1 MSHTEPHGGG
11 SSPALAGRLDPGDP
25 AFAGQADYT
34 PWFLSHVY
42 DPLVV
47 GLVNPYVWRCPS
59 STILRLYDEHVAD
72 RHLDVGPGTAYF
84 LDRCRF
90 PSPAPAITL
99 LDVNADVL
107 AAASARIERYG
118 PRTFAANVCEPA
130 QLPPGGFGSIALG
143 HLLHCLPGDLE
154 VKGRVL
160 DHLVPLLRPGG
171 VLFGSTILHGGVRHT
186 PVSRALL
193 RFLNLRGVFSNL
205 EDDARGLEQALAARF
220 ASSEVR
226 IHGAVAL
233 FTGRV

>member
-1 MSHTEPHGGG
+1 MSHTEPRGGG
-11 SSPALAGRLDPGDP
+11 SSPALAGRLDPSDP

-59 STILRLYDEHVAD
+59 SSILRLYDEHVAD

-90 PSPAPAITL
+90 PTPAPAITL
-99 LDVNADVL
+99 LDINAD
-107 AAASARIERYG
+107 
-118 PRTFAANVCEPA
+118 AANVCEPA

-154 VKGRVL
+154 LKSRVL

-193 RFLNLRGVFSNL
+193 RFLNQRGVFSNL

-220 ASSEVR
+220 ADSEVR